1 MINVLASISVK
12 PGKRAEFIEL
22 FKANVP
28 NVLAEDGCI
37 EYAPT
42 VDITPGLPRQIVDE
56 NVVTAI
62 EKWESL
68 EALQAHMEAP
78 HMLTF
83 REQVGDIIEG
93 VAIKVLEAA

>member
-1 MINVLASISVK
+1 MISVLASISVK

-42 VDITPGLPRQIVDE
+42 VDLMPALPRQIVDE

-68 EALQAHMEAP
+68 QALQAHLEAP

-83 REQVGDIIEG
+83 RERVADIVEG
-93 VAIKVLEAA
+93 VTIKVLQGV